1 MDIDAFVAANQD
13 AWLRL
18 QQLTRQARRIT
29 SITPDQLDELT
40 SLYQSCGANLAH
52 ARVRYSGDPML
63 INRLTLLV
71 GDTYSVLYGQRTPE
85 VRRAAARF
93 ATVTFPA
100 AVVSLRRFILAA
112 SLLTFVPWA
121 GFQIWLSVSPRAF
134 ELIAPEAAREAYINQ
149 DFESYY
155 SSQPAQNF
163 ATQVFLNNVRVAFV
177 AFAAGILVCVV
188 TAGVL
193 AYNGANGGIA
203 GGMFTHVGE
212 GGTFWGLILP
222 HGLLE
227 LSAVVVAGAAGLRI
241 GWTLIDPGDRPR
253 LAALAIESR
262 RAGNVLVG
270 LIAAFLLA
278 AMVEGFVTGRP
289 WPTPVR
295 VGIGVVVFLAFWGW
309 TIVYGLR
316 HDADA
321 DMADTDMTDTDMTDT
336 DMADAD
342 MTEGADGAAM
352 VPAHNLPAAFNSR

>member
-1 MDIDAFVAANQD
+1 MDIDAFVASNQA

-18 QQLTRQARRIT
+18 QQLTKRARRIR
-29 SITPDQLDELT
+29 SLSPDEVDELT
-40 SLYQSCGANLAH
+40 KLYETCGAHLAH
-52 ARVRYSGDPML
+52 ARVRYAGDTML

-71 GDTYSVLYGQRTPE
+71 GDTHSVLYGQRTPE
-85 VRRAAARF
+85 VRRAVTEFAA
-93 ATVTFPA
+93 VSFPA

-121 GFQIWLSVSPRAF
+121 VFQVWLSVSPRAF
-134 ELIAPEAAREAYINQ
+134 DLIAPEAAREAYINQ
-149 DFESYY
+149 DFASYY

-203 GGMFTHVGE
+203 GGMFTHVGQ

-241 GWTLIDPGDRPR
+241 GWTLIDPGDHPR
-253 LAALAIESR
+253 LTALADESR

-278 AMVEGFVTGRP
+278 AVVEGFVTGRP
-289 WPTPVR
+289 WPTAVR
-295 VGIGVVVFLAFWGW
+295 VGIGVVVFAAFWGW
-309 TIVYGLR
+309 TIAYGVRARDDFDETDLGGVAGLR
-316 HDADA
+316 AGR
-321 DMADTDMTDTDMTDT
+321 T
-336 DMADAD
+336 
-342 MTEGADGAAM
+342 
-352 VPAHNLPAAFNSR
+352 P